1 MISEF
6 NNRYVH
12 YEHHENQQTLT
23 QKWFY
28 TGYKN
33 ALHLLPHFN
42 EVLDLHKAYKTKH
55 LVFDFRNFVYLIPGD
70 LVYFLRTDF
79 IPRLQNLNIQSVKLI
94 NSKELSVQLQFEHL
108 FACCANLIQQPWQVP
123 DQLLNNQ
130 DTLLLR

>member
-12 YEHHENQQTLT
+12 YEYQKAQSTLIQQ
-23 QKWFY
+23 WFY

-42 EVLDLHKAYKTKH
+42 EVLDLQKAYKTKN

-70 LVYFLRTDF
+70 LIYFLRMEF
-79 IPRLQNLNIQSVKLI
+79 IPRLKSINMQSVQLI
-94 NSKELSVQLQFEHL
+94 NSKERSVQLQFEHL
-108 FACCANLIQQPWQVP
+108 FANCTNVMVQPGQIFEQP
-123 DQLLNNQ
+123 LNNQ
-130 DTLLLR
+130 GTLLFN